1 MEFRNAR
8 PSDYEQLVSVVDAW
22 WGGRDMATILPRQFL
37 EHFNDTSFVAEQN
50 GLIAGFLVGYQ
61 PPSHP
66 YIGYVHFIGVHPEHR
81 RHGIAGWLYKIF
93 AGELKKRG
101 ARVISGITA
110 DINKLSQA
118 AHRGMGFKFK
128 DSDTVIDS
136 IPVHLDYDGKGRHR
150 VIFYKNMEDF

>member
-1 MEFRNAR
+1 MGISIIIPAYHAGRYLRATLDAVLDHAKSANWAAYDASIRRRADRRME
-8 PSDYEQLVSVVDAW
+8 
-22 WGGRDMATILPRQFL
+22 
-37 EHFNDTSFVAEQN
+37 
-50 GLIAGFLVGYQ
+50 
-61 PPSHP
+61 
-66 YIGYVHFIGVHPEHR
+66 IGYVHFIGVHPDHR
-81 RHGIAGWLYKIF
+81 RHGIAGRLYKIF

-101 ARVISGITA
+101 ARIISGITA

-150 VIFYKNMEDF
+150 VIFYKNVEDF